1 MDRAREDDPG
11 GVVPFGELAGFT
23 SASYPVSMSPPS
35 NSGYCFPAEVI
46 RHAVW
51 LYVRFTLSC
60 RDVEEFLAEW
70 GIVVTRA

>member
-1 MDRAREDDPG
+1 MRH
-11 GVVPFGELAGFT
+11 
-23 SASYPVSMSPPS
+23 PS
-35 NSGYCFPAEVI
+35 NLSPDPLNPRKLRESHTTGGSPYCFPAEVI